1 MLQIYN
7 TLGRR
12 QEKFTPLQKN
22 TVGLYSCGPTVYNY
36 AHLGNLRAY
45 IFADTLKRIL
55 QYNQYIVKHIINIT
69 DIGHLTSDADLGE
82 DKMITALQ
90 REGKKMT
97 PEAMQEI
104 ATFYSQ
110 AFFQNFKDLNI
121 LPADKYPLAS
131 QHIPS
136 MIKMISAIEKTGYS
150 YETQQ
155 ALYFNTQKFKNYGQ
169 LASHNLKNIEKA
181 ESRIAIN
188 PEKKNSSDFILWFK
202 ATGKKK
208 KHLLQWNSPWG
219 MGWPGWH
226 IECAAMSTQYL
237 GQPFDLH
244 TGGIDHIPVHHTN
257 EIAQAE
263 AAYQKPLA
271 QYWLHNEFLILDQGK
286 MSKSKNGFITLQTLI
301 DKGFHPLSYRYLCL
315 NAHYRSPLSF
325 SWESL
330 KSAQNALSKLYQSV
344 ASWPLPSAKKI
355 IKKVEA
361 DFKKTINNDLNTP
374 QALALT
380 WALIKNK
387 KFSPQEKI
395 DTLLKID
402 QILGLDIEKNRKNI
416 LKIPLLIKNLA
427 QKRETLRQEK
437 KWDKADQIR
446 QQIEKSGFIVEDSDQ
461 GPLLKKKN

>member
-12 QEKFTPLQKN
+12 QEKFIPLRKN

-55 QYNQYIVKHIINIT
+55 QYNQYAVKHIINIT

-82 DKMITALQ
+82 DKMIKALQ

-97 PEAMQEI
+97 PEAMKEI
-104 ATFYSQ
+104 ASFYSQ
-110 AFFQNFKDLNI
+110 AFFQNLKNLNI

-131 QHIPS
+131 QHVPA
-136 MIKMISAIEKTGYS
+136 MIKMISAIEKNGYS
-150 YETQQ
+150 YETQK
-155 ALYFNTQKFKNYGQ
+155 ALYFNTRKFKNYGQ
-169 LASHNLKNIEKA
+169 LTSHNQKNIKKT
-181 ESRIAIN
+181 ESRIEVN
-188 PEKKNSSDFILWFK
+188 PEKKNPSDFILWFK
-202 ATGKKK
+202 AIGEKK
-208 KHLLQWNSPWG
+208 KHLLQWKSPWG

-226 IECAAMSTQYL
+226 IECSAMATQYL

-244 TGGIDHIPVHHTN
+244 TGGIDHIPIHHTN

-271 QYWLHNEFLILDQGK
+271 QYWLHNEFLVLDQDK

-301 DKGFHPLSYRYLCL
+301 DKSFHPLSYRYLCL

-325 SWESL
+325 SWESMR
-330 KSAQNALSKLYQSV
+330 SAQNALSKLYQSV
-344 ASWPLPSAKKI
+344 ASWPLPFGNKT

-361 DFKKTINNDLNTP
+361 DFKKAVNNDLNTP

-380 WALIKNK
+380 WDLIKNK

-395 DTLLKID
+395 NTLFKID
-402 QILGLDIEKNRKNI
+402 QVLGLDIEKNRKNI

-427 QKRETLRQEK
+427 QKREALRQEK
-437 KWDKADQIR
+437 KWEEADQIR
-446 QQIEKSGFIVEDSDQ
+446 QQIEKSGFIVEDSNQ